1 MIFKEISDPPLVRSC
16 DIESKTSYAQ
26 KPTPRFLTH
35 MRWGIQVPKRAINI
49 NFDSNDTTG
58 RTNSAM

>member
-35 MRWGIQVPKRAINI
+35 MRRGIQVP
-49 NFDSNDTTG
+49 
-58 RTNSAM
+58 